1 MGRPPKKYHFT
12 TTHHY
17 DDFDI
22 KESDWADIECQSGCK
37 LEQFSRSAILAST
50 RHFLSWA
57 EGERNAPLLYAPG
70 PRSGNPSKR
79 SGAEERLVRIR
90 QRANG
95 LLEALNEIEHYSSYK
110 PELEADELIGMN
122 CDAPEL
128 GGKSVPPRS
137 RFCTRRLANILK
149 DFVPACDAAMKEL
162 KIFQRAELFKDG
174 NDWNERVVALAQ
186 IIEKQG
192 IQVSASMYY
201 GTSKK
206 SNLPNFVRLI
216 RALHKIIPPESVPR
230 HSTDEAL
237 AKAVERAIHQKMR
250 RTV

>member
-1 MGRPPKKYHFT
+1 
-12 TTHHY
+12 
-17 DDFDI
+17 
-22 KESDWADIECQSGCK
+22 
-37 LEQFSRSAILAST
+37 
-50 RHFLSWA
+50 
-57 EGERNAPLLYAPG
+57 
-70 PRSGNPSKR
+70 
-79 SGAEERLVRIR
+79 
-90 QRANG
+90 
-95 LLEALNEIEHYSSYK
+95 
-110 PELEADELIGMN
+110 
-122 CDAPEL
+122 
-128 GGKSVPPRS
+128 
-137 RFCTRRLANILK
+137 
-149 DFVPACDAAMKEL
+149 MKEL

-174 NDWNERVVALAQ
+174 NDWNEWVVALAQ